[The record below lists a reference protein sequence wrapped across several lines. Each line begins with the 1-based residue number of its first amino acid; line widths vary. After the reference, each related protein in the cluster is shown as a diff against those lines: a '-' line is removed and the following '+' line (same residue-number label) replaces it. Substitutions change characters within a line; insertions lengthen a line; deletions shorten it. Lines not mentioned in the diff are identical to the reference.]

1 MKKLVFIF
9 WLLLPLGLLA
19 QRNLEKA
26 NEAYEHFEYA
36 RAIELYLKVLEEG
49 NNPEAAEKLAHSYR
63 LTQQYKNAVQWY
75 AAVVESPF
83 GNPDNR
89 LYYAQMLLC
98 TQQREAADRQA
109 QLFLENKPGD
119 PRGLALRQA
128 VHEMELFYKNEGRFE
143 LRPAPFNTPDAAEF
157 APVWYADGLV
167 FSSDRKGAGDR
178 NDAGSGRSFTGLYF
192 ARQGTAQAEPL
203 RGGVNGAFH
212 DAAATFSADGQV
224 MFFTRN
230 SQNKSRSDVLYLSLQ
245 QADLNGGKWRIGG
258 ALPFNSR
265 EFNSGY
271 PALSRDGQTLI
282 FASDRPGT
290 LGSFDLFI
298 SRKTGGVWSAP
309 QSLGPVINTP
319 GAELWPFLTED
330 GSLVFASDGHPGIGG
345 LDLFLSKFE
354 NGAWQKPQNLGFPIN
369 SPFDDFSL
377 IGKGDLSEGWFASNR
392 NNDNGTDDI
401 YAFKQLRPANEMTV
415 QVVDKFTRIPLPG
428 VEVEV
433 RDLSSGDVMKG
444 LTNAQGQCVV
454 PIKPNRKYE
463 IKGLKNGVAT
473 NTVQKETGP
482 LQPGDKLFAELEH
495 NDPRFTLRGQCIDGK
510 SKSGVPGVLVRL
522 TDLKTMKVDSVLSD
536 AGGNFSFQLAQKTD
550 YQILGEKDAYF
561 TTIGT
566 ATTKG
571 LDRTTT
577 LYVKLFLSIDVIE
590 LQKVNVIDEN
600 LSISGFQFKP
610 ILYDYDKSNIR
621 PDAAKELD
629 KIVEIMRLNPTLEI
643 ELRSHTDSRGDDD
656 YNQLLSQRRAESA
669 AIYIINKGIN
679 GKRVA
684 ARGFGEGQLRNRCR
698 DGVNCTE
705 QEHQMNRRTEFVVL
719 KY

>member
-1 MKKLVFIF
+1 MKKLGFVL
-9 WLLLPLGLLA
+9 WLLLPLGLFA

-26 NEAYEHFEYA
+26 NDAYDHFEYA
-36 RAIELYLKVLEEG
+36 RAIDWYLKVLDEG
-49 NNPEAAEKLAHSYR
+49 ANPEAEEKLAHCYR

-75 AAVVESPF
+75 AKVVESPF

-98 TQQREAADRQA
+98 TQQRDAADRQA
-109 QLFLENKPGD
+109 QQFLDSKPGD

-128 VHEMELFYKNEGRFE
+128 VRDMELFYKNEGRFE

-157 APVWYADGLV
+157 APAWYADGLV

-192 ARQGTAQAEPL
+192 ARQGVAQAEPL
-203 RGGVNGAFH
+203 RGDVNGAYH
-212 DAAATFSADGQV
+212 DAAACFSTDGQT

-230 SQNKSRSDVLYLSLQ
+230 SQNKGKGDVLYLSLQ
-245 QADLNGGKWRIGG
+245 QAALNGGKWRIGSN
-258 ALPFNSR
+258 LPFNSK

-290 LGSFDLFI
+290 TGSFDLFI
-298 SRKTGGVWSAP
+298 SRKTGGVWSDP
-309 QSLGPVINTP
+309 QPMGQVINTP

-345 LDLFLSKFE
+345 LDLFLSKYE
-354 NGAWQKPQNLGFPIN
+354 NGAWQTPQNLGFPIN

-377 IGKGDLSEGWFASNR
+377 ICKGDLTEGWFASNR

-428 VEVEV
+428 VDVEV
-433 RDLSSGDVMKG
+433 RDLSSGDVVTAT
-444 LTNAQGQCVV
+444 TNAQGQCVV
-454 PIKPNRKYE
+454 PVKPNRKYE
-463 IKGLKNGVAT
+463 IKGVKNGIAT
-473 NTVQKETGP
+473 NTVQKDAGP

-495 NDPRFTLRGQCIDGK
+495 NDPRFTLRGQCLDGK
-510 SKSGVPGVLVRL
+510 TKTGVPGVLVRL
-522 TDLKTMKVDSVLSD
+522 TDLKTMKVDSMLSD
-536 AGGNFSFQLAQKTD
+536 ASGNFSFQLAQKTD
-550 YQILGEKDAYF
+550 YQILGEKDGYF

-600 LSISGFQFKP
+600 LSISGFKFKP

-669 AIYIINKGIN
+669 AIYIINKGIS
-679 GKRVA
+679 GKRIA
-684 ARGFGEGQLRNRCR
+684 AKGFGETQLRNRCR

-705 QEHQMNRRTEFVVL
+705 QEHQLNRRTEFVVL
-719 KY
+719 RY